1 MPLVMTDA
9 LILSMP
15 VMRQTL
21 GPLVRPVLG
30 PSLTR
35 RPSCP

>member
-21 GPLVRPVLG
+21 GQSARCSGLL
-30 PSLTR
+30 
-35 RPSCP
+35 